1 MTAPQLAA
9 LLIVANTS
17 IFLAGRF
24 GLPPSLGTARPSWL
38 PPVWVRAALPLAVA
52 GALWSGQSWAWWAAV
67 AMSAGMLSW
76 MGIASCL
83 LALGGF
89 FTKQPRR
96 VALFGAMAALWAGA
110 LTLLLSA

>member
-1 MTAPQLAA
+1 MTTVQLAA

-24 GLPPSLGTARPSWL
+24 GSPSLGLARPSWL

-52 GALWSGQSWAWWAAV
+52 GGLWTGHSWVWWAAV
-67 AMSAGMLSW
+67 AMSAGMLAW
-76 MGIASCL
+76 MGIASFL
-83 LALGGF
+83 LTLGGF

-96 VALFGAMAALWAGA
+96 VAVFGVMAALWAVSLA
-110 LTLLLSA
+110 LLLSA